1 MKCLWCVPWRACSLT
16 SDILVYR
23 ITKYP
28 KVLYSKN
35 TLSKLYY
42 TKLNYTQKTHYLGPG
57 WPSVQSS
64 VRYNLESFCRR
75 SLKALSFTLGARS
88 STHKSLIKASRKDAE
103 SGLPRPTK
111 PSFQP
116 LLVPAQLLG
125 GAVVSESELLIYQ
138 MGTVTT
144 GRGTVLR
151 IRLYNTFRALR
162 PATPLRSI
170 QVDVLPVS
178 SEVKGFSLWPGVF
191 STTAQWG
198 AC

>member
-1 MKCLWCVPWRACSLT
+1 MGFQ
-16 SDILVYR
+16 D
-23 ITKYP
+23 
-28 KVLYSKN
+28 
-35 TLSKLYY
+35 
-42 TKLNYTQKTHYLGPG
+42 
-57 WPSVQSS
+57 
-64 VRYNLESFCRR
+64 
-75 SLKALSFTLGARS
+75 
-88 STHKSLIKASRKDAE
+88 
-103 SGLPRPTK
+103 PTK
-111 PSFQP
+111 PSFQT